1 MFLRKAGAETNVV
14 RIDILTL
21 FPGMFGGVFDESIVK
36 RAREKSLV
44 EIHIHNIRDYSHD
57 KHRKV
62 DDRPFGGGPGMIL
75 KPEPVFEC
83 VEKIGATDCRLI
95 YLTPQGERLTQK
107 KTEEFSRRERLVV
120 LCGHYEEVDERIRTS
135 LVGEEISIGD
145 YVLSNGEIP
154 AMVVVD
160 AVVRLIPG
168 ALGDARSAE
177 DESFTSGVLDY
188 PQYTRPAEFRGMT
201 VPEVLLSGNHQEIR
215 KWRKKMA
222 LERTK
227 KVRPDLLRGEE
238 DGSA

>member
-1 MFLRKAGAETNVV
+1 M

-21 FPGMFGGVFDESIVK
+21 FPGLFRGAFDESIVK
-36 RAREKSLV
+36 RATEKGLV
-44 EIHIHNIRDYSHD
+44 EIYIHDIRDYTHD

-83 VEKIGATDCRLI
+83 VEKIGAVGCPLI
-95 YLTPQGERLTQK
+95 YLTPQGERFSQK
-107 KTEEFSRRERLVV
+107 KAEEFSRRERLIF
-120 LCGHYEEVDERIRTS
+120 LCGHYEEVDERIRTA

-145 YVLSNGEIP
+145 YVLSNGEVP

-160 AVVRLIPG
+160 CVVRLIPG
-168 ALGDARSAE
+168 VLGDAQSAQE
-177 DESFTSGVLDY
+177 ESFTGGLLDY
-188 PQYTRPAEFRGMT
+188 PQYTRPAEFRGMK
-201 VPEVLLSGNHQEIR
+201 VPEVLLSGNHQRIR
-215 KWRKKMA
+215 KWRKQRA

-238 DGSA
+238 NAST

>member
-1 MFLRKAGAETNVV
+1 M

-21 FPGMFGGVFDESIVK
+21 FPAMFGGVFDESIVK
-36 RAREKSLV
+36 RATEKGLV

-83 VEKIGATDCRLI
+83 VERIGAADCRLI
-95 YLTPQGERLTQK
+95 YLTPQGERFSQPKACEL
-107 KTEEFSRRERLVV
+107 SRRERLVL
-120 LCGHYEEVDERIRTS
+120 LCGHYEEVDERIRTA

-160 AVVRLIPG
+160 AIVRLIPG
-168 ALGDARSAE
+168 ALGDAQSVE
-177 DESFTSGVLDY
+177 EESFAGGVLDC
-188 PQYTRPAEFRGMT
+188 PQYTRPAEFREMK

-215 KWRKKMA
+215 KWRKQMA

>member
-1 MFLRKAGAETNVV
+1 M

-21 FPGMFGGVFDESIVK
+21 FPGLFRGPFDESIVA
-36 RAREKSLV
+36 RAKEKGLV
-44 EIHIHNIRDYSHD
+44 EVYIHNIRDYTHD

-62 DDRPFGGGPGMIL
+62 DDRPFGGGPGMVF

-83 VEKIGATDCRLI
+83 VEKIGAEGCPLI
-95 YLTPQGERLTQK
+95 YLTPQGEPFSQRKAQEL
-107 KTEEFSRRERLVV
+107 SRRERLVL
-120 LCGHYEEVDERIRTS
+120 LCGHYEEIDERIRTA

-160 AVVRLIPG
+160 CVVRLIPG
-168 ALGDARSAE
+168 VLGDSQSAE
-177 DESFTSGVLDY
+177 EDSFTNGLLDY
-188 PQYTRPAEFRGMT
+188 PHYTRPAEFRGMK

-215 KWRKKMA
+215 KWRKQMA

-227 KVRPDLLRGEE
+227 KVRPDLLQGEK
-238 DGSA
+238 DAPA

>member
-1 MFLRKAGAETNVV
+1 MM

-21 FPGMFGGVFDESIVK
+21 FAEIFRGVFDESIVK
-36 RAREKSLV
+36 RAREKGLV
-44 EIHIHNIRDYSHD
+44 EIYIHNIRDYSHD

-83 VEKIGATDCRLI
+83 VEKIGAESCPII
-95 YLTPQGERLTQK
+95 YLTPQGERFSQK
-107 KTEEFSRRERLVV
+107 KAEELSRRERLVL
-120 LCGHYEEVDERIRTS
+120 LCGHYEEVDERIRTA

-160 AVVRLIPG
+160 CVVRLIPG
-168 ALGDARSAE
+168 VLGDAESAQE
-177 DESFTSGVLDY
+177 ESFTTGLLDY
-188 PQYTRPAEFRGMT
+188 PQYTRPAEFRGMK

-215 KWRKKMA
+215 KWRRQMA
-222 LERTK
+222 LERTQ
-227 KVRPDLLRGEE
+227 KVRPDLLQGDENE
-238 DGSA
+238 SA

>member
-1 MFLRKAGAETNVV
+1 M

-21 FPGMFGGVFDESIVK
+21 FPELFRGAFDESIVN
-36 RAREKSLV
+36 RAREKRLV

-57 KHRKV
+57 KHRKA
-62 DDRPFGGGPGMIL
+62 DDRPFGGGPGMVL

-83 VEKIGATDCRLI
+83 AQSIGVPEGSII
-95 YLTPQGERLTQK
+95 YLTPQGEPFCQK
-107 KTEEFSRRERLVV
+107 KAEEFARRERLVL
-120 LCGHYEEVDERIRTS
+120 LCGHYEEIDERIRTV

-160 AVVRLIPG
+160 CVVRLIPG
-168 ALGDARSAE
+168 VLGDAESAHE
-177 DESFTSGVLDY
+177 ESFTTGLLDF
-188 PQYTRPAEFRGMT
+188 PQYTRPAEFRGMK

-215 KWRKKMA
+215 KWRQRMA

-227 KVRPDLLRGEE
+227 RVRPDLLQGDRNE
-238 DGSA
+238 ST

>member
-1 MFLRKAGAETNVV
+1 MM

-21 FPGMFGGVFDESIVK
+21 FPGLFQGAFDESIVK
-36 RAREKSLV
+36 RAREKGLV
-44 EIHIHNIRDYSHD
+44 EIYLHDIRDYTHD

-83 VEKIGATDCRLI
+83 VEKIGARDCPLI
-95 YLTPQGERLTQK
+95 YLTPQGERFSQK
-107 KTEEFSRRERLVV
+107 KAEELLRRERLVF
-120 LCGHYEEVDERIRTS
+120 LCGHYEEIDERIRTA

-160 AVVRLIPG
+160 CVVRLIPG
-168 ALGDARSAE
+168 VLGDAESAQE
-177 DESFTSGVLDY
+177 ESFTSGLLDY
-188 PQYTRPAEFRGMT
+188 PQYTRPAEFRGMK
-201 VPEVLLSGNHQEIR
+201 VPEVLVSGNHQEIE
-215 KWRKKMA
+215 KWRRRMA

-227 KVRPDLLRGEE
+227 KVRPDLLRGEQ
-238 DGSA
+238 DARA

>member
-1 MFLRKAGAETNVV
+1 M

-21 FPGMFGGVFDESIVK
+21 FPGLFRGPFDESIVK
-36 RAREKSLV
+36 RAREKGLV
-44 EIHIHNIRDYSHD
+44 EVYIHDIRDYTHD

-83 VEKIGATDCRLI
+83 VEKIGAERCPII
-95 YLTPQGERLTQK
+95 YLTPQGER
-107 KTEEFSRRERLVV
+107 FSQEKAQQLSCRDRLVL
-120 LCGHYEEVDERIRTS
+120 LCGHYEEIDERIRTA

-160 AVVRLIPG
+160 SVVRLIPG
-168 ALGDARSAE
+168 VLGDSRSAE
-177 DESFTSGVLDY
+177 EESFTSGLFDY
-188 PQYTRPAEFRGMT
+188 PQYTRPAQFRGMR
-201 VPEVLLSGNHQEIR
+201 VPEVLLSGNHQQIR
-215 KWRKKMA
+215 KWRTQMA

-227 KVRPDLLRGEE
+227 KVRPDLLQGEH
-238 DGSA
+238 DAPA

>member
-1 MFLRKAGAETNVV
+1 M

-21 FPGMFGGVFDESIVK
+21 FPELFRGVFDESIVK
-36 RAREKSLV
+36 RAREKGLV
-44 EIHIHNIRDYSHD
+44 EIHVHNIRDYSHD

-83 VEKIGATDCRLI
+83 VEKIGPEGCPLI
-95 YLTPQGERLTQK
+95 YLTPQGERFSQRK
-107 KTEEFSRRERLVV
+107 AEELSRRERLVL
-120 LCGHYEEVDERIRTS
+120 LCGHYEEIDERIRVA

-160 AVVRLIPG
+160 CVVRLIPG
-168 ALGDARSAE
+168 ALGDAESAKE
-177 DESFTSGVLDY
+177 ESFANGLLDY
-188 PQYTRPAEFRGMT
+188 PQYTRPAEFRGMKA
-201 VPEVLLSGNHQEIR
+201 PEILLSGNHPEIR

-222 LERTK
+222 LKRTK
-227 KVRPDLLRGEE
+227 KVRPDLLRGEQ